1 MKYFTPELIE
11 RYGSVNERV
20 AGAADAE
27 WEHALARYESHLQSL
42 EPDFPQHI
50 REFTRLLLH
59 GSIVWSIARQD
70 DKLIMV
76 MRKDIPPRDA
86 VILTYTLFA
95 EPVIND
101 EALSIEHRA
110 SVMAFQYDEFD
121 RVQDGDRQ
129 AYSQSII
136 FANGWEMSLRFSDVQ
151 FTLAEPVYPLGNTML
166 ISVPVPKVAKS
177 A

>member
-11 RYGSVNERV
+11 RYGSANERV
-20 AGAADAE
+20 AGAADEE
-27 WEHALARYESHLQSL
+27 WEYALSRYENYLQRL
-42 EPDFPQHI
+42 EPSLPQHI

-76 MRKDIPPRDA
+76 MRKDIPPKDA
-86 VILTYTLFA
+86 LILTYTLLA

-101 EALSIEHRA
+101 EALSAEHRA
-110 SVMAFQYDEFD
+110 SVMTFQYDEFE
-121 RVQDGDRQ
+121 RVQDGDGQ
-129 AYSQSII
+129 VYAQSII

-166 ISVPVPKVAKS
+166 VSVPVPKAAKS